1 MPKITIGIPV
11 FNEELY
17 ISKTISS
24 AISQFKSYDDL
35 EIIVSD
41 NASTD
46 KSLIEISNT
55 IENSDHRKKIK
66 LIRQKTNVGA
76 AKNFWEL
83 FESTDSQYFMWLGAH
98 DLLSEKFISNGID
111 FLSRTS
117 DYSLFSGTHLS
128 ISTDNIVED
137 KPIIYDF
144 SHENKYE
151 RYLLSILKLSNCYI
165 FHSIFDRKH
174 LMDYTRYNCPS
185 EDHIIISRLLW
196 FGKLYQSKECAYA
209 RRYFADEN
217 RSMKENQGS
226 YVNSKNNVEFYDS
239 YLSDLNLLLSDIP
252 GNLKISML
260 NKASEILFKR
270 IGLPFLK

>member
-11 FNEELY
+11 FNEDLY

-24 AISQFKSYDDL
+24 AISQFNSYDEL

-128 ISTDNIVED
+128 IITDNI
-137 KPIIYDF
+137 F
-144 SHENKYE
+144 
-151 RYLLSILKLSNCYI
+151 
-165 FHSIFDRKH
+165 
-174 LMDYTRYNCPS
+174 
-185 EDHIIISRLLW
+185 
-196 FGKLYQSKECAYA
+196 
-209 RRYFADEN
+209 
-217 RSMKENQGS
+217 
-226 YVNSKNNVEFYDS
+226 
-239 YLSDLNLLLSDIP
+239 
-252 GNLKISML
+252 
-260 NKASEILFKR
+260 
-270 IGLPFLK
+270 